1 MQTLRKLPTQ
11 APTAKASP
19 SASQPPSWARM
30 ASGEMPGSTAGT
42 VTPASRTG
50 QTRVGRKEAG
60 EGPAAPPRR
69 AEPIGA
75 GLRADEVR
83 AAGGR
88 GARPRAGLRGARV
101 ARGHREEDRGAGR
114 VA

>member
-11 APTAKASP
+11 APTAKARP

-50 QTRVGRKEAG
+50 QTRVGRNETKRERDLR
-60 EGPAAPPRR
+60 PLPRR

-88 GARPRAGLRGARV
+88 GARPRAAHRGARV
-101 ARGHREEDRGAGR
+101 ARGHRE
-114 VA
+114 